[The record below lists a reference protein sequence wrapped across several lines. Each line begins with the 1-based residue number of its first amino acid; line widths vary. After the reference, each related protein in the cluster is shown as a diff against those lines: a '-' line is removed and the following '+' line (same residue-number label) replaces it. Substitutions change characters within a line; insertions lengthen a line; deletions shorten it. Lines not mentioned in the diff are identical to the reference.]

1 MPDPTADTPALEL
14 GTGFQDDE
22 VTVLLDGRQV
32 WHDRGVTT
40 NYSVGL
46 AAVVPLP
53 AGAAGTV
60 EVRVGTRAAA
70 SAAVSDLTAASGGR
84 LRADLDPA
92 GSMSIA
98 PAPEGPIF

>member
-1 MPDPTADTPALEL
+1 MVDPVPGTPALEL
-14 GTGFQDDE
+14 GTGFRDDE
-22 VTVLLDGRQV
+22 VTVLVDGRQV

-40 NYSVGL
+40 DYSVGL

-60 EVRVGTRAAA
+60 EVRVGSRATGSTALSETAAA
-70 SAAVSDLTAASGGR
+70 AGER

>member
-1 MPDPTADTPALEL
+1 MTDAPALEL
-14 GTGFQDDE
+14 GTGFRDDE
-22 VTVLLDGRQV
+22 VTVLVDGRQV

-40 NYSVGL
+40 DYSVGL

-60 EVRVGTRAAA
+60 EVRVGSRATG
-70 SAAVSDLTAASGGR
+70 SAELAPAGAEGSGGGR

-92 GSMSIA
+92 GAMSVG